1 MADRILVERA
11 CAFVVAEPGA
21 TVTLASLIA
30 HLEQHRLA
38 RQKLPE
44 RLELVDELPKTPSGK
59 VQKFLLRD
67 QIAAKLSTE
76 AAVDQ
81 RVR

>member
-1 MADRILVERA
+1 MLVEKA
-11 CAFVVAEPGA
+11 CAFVGPAPGT

-44 RLELVDELPKTPSGK
+44 RLEVVDELPKTASGK

-67 QIAAKLSTE
+67 HIAAKLSSE
-76 AAVDQ
+76 AAATDQ
-81 RVR
+81 RV